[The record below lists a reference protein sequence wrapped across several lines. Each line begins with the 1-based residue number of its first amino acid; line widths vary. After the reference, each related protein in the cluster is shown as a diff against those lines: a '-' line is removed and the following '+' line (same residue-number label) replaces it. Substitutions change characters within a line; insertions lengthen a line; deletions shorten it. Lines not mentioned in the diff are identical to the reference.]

1 MFDYVGGSI
10 SGQILE
16 EMPQNCEYVV
26 VGNLSSENLSMSPIN
41 FISTGNKLRGLNMFG
56 YLYNKEERDAHFSKV
71 SNDFKDGGKI
81 FGSDIYKE
89 LPLS

>member
-1 MFDYVGGSI
+1 MCGSI

-56 YLYNKEERDAHFSKV
+56 YLYSLTKEERDAHFTKV